1 MKDEIKLLA
10 SEVTLTSAT
19 NFSENTRNAVQ
30 SAAGRIH
37 NRLDLLLT
45 QDGGGR
51 KSKRTNKKIKKKNSR
66 IKKNKKN
73 QRLW

>member
-1 MKDEIKLLA
+1 MGFSNIAL
-10 SEVTLTSAT
+10 

-37 NRLDLLLT
+37 SRLDSLLT

-51 KSKRTNKKIKKKNSR
+51 ISKRANKKINKKKSR
-66 IKKNKKN
+66 IKKNKKKSKVMVK
-73 QRLW
+73 QKKY